1 MLTMNQRSII
11 EVRLLE
17 EREEAMEALARF
29 AEDNEVPFNDQAG
42 EMTSYRLHL
51 ADIGTEAM
59 EQEKQMLFA
68 SNEGRRL
75 YDTLDALRRLYD
87 DPEAFGTCEGCGA
100 SIGFERLEL
109 VPAAR
114 TCAGCQRAQE
124 A

>member
-1 MLTMNQRSII
+1 MLTINQRSQI

-29 AEDNEVPFNDQAG
+29 AEANEVPFNEQAG
-42 EMTSYRLHL
+42 EMTSYRFHL

-59 EQEKQMLFA
+59 EQEKRMLLA

-87 DPEAFGTCEGCGA
+87 DPDAFGTCESCGGP
-100 SIGFERLEL
+100 IGFERLEL

-114 TCAGCQRAQE
+114 TCASCQRSQE

>member
-1 MLTMNQRSII
+1 MLSIDQRSQI

-29 AEDNEVPFNDQAG
+29 AEENEVPFNEQAG

-51 ADIGTEAM
+51 ADIGSEAM
-59 EQEKQMLFA
+59 EKEQQMLLA

-75 YDTLDALRRLYD
+75 LDTLDALRRLYD
-87 DPEAFGTCEGCGA
+87 DPDTFGTCEQCGRT
-100 SIGFERLEL
+100 IGFERLQL

-114 TCAGCQRAQE
+114 TCINCQRASE